1 MLAVGKEGGGES
13 GANASLHLNI
23 NKHGVPSKMRQQMPR
38 ELLLLL
44 LLLRDFH
51 ESSRERSLVPRPFL
65 LG

>member
-44 LLLRDFH
+44 RDFH

>member
-1 MLAVGKEGGGES
+1 MLAEGGGES

-38 ELLLLL
+38 ELLLM

-51 ESSRERSLVPRPFL
+51 ESSQSAV
-65 LG
+65 